1 MDSPPRKTSP
11 LKGEKDVEGGLFES
25 SSEDG
30 YSESSEEGSPI
41 FKGHR
46 EGDNFSPETATA
58 VRSKFMLHPTKRLRN
73 HNVEELRKFSPT
85 SPSPTGTSYNIVTL
99 SAPCP
104 RGKLSSVN
112 KSKRRRLESR
122 FEEQQEELK
131 LIHDKFKQDI
141 YQHLQE
147 CKTTLEGLE
156 LHQIDFNGTVK
167 KRKASHQKL
176 LMQAEE
182 AVKTQ
187 LDDAQRRITA
197 VQKASC
203 DFVPSVGRC
212 PGREKGAYQIGNKE
226 AREPPRVCT

>member
-1 MDSPPRKTSP
+1 MLFATALENFKKKMKLETRK
-11 LKGEKDVEGGLFES
+11 KS
-25 SSEDG
+25 SDILMSV
-30 YSESSEEGSPI
+30 SEEI
-41 FKGHR
+41 
-46 EGDNFSPETATA
+46 
-58 VRSKFMLHPTKRLRN
+58 RLQ
-73 HNVEELRKFSPT
+73 LK
-85 SPSPTGTSYNIVTL
+85 NIESQIQTDL
-99 SAPCP
+99 
-104 RGKLSSVN
+104 GKLSSVS

-141 YQHLQE
+141 YQHIQE

-197 VQKASC
+197 VQKLA
-203 DFVPSVGRC
+203 
-212 PGREKGAYQIGNKE
+212 REKTLQLKYVVAECLNEG
-226 AREPPRVCT
+226 VLS